1 MQLRVFSLSGIYL
14 VFEYLFVDFSIIISC
29 RIVVFQVGRDIL
41 PEVNRLEKCFYETI
55 SVEKYFVFKKVKSI
69 HIWILKSM

>member
-29 RIVVFQVGRDIL
+29 RIVVFQVGRDI
-41 PEVNRLEKCFYETI
+41 
-55 SVEKYFVFKKVKSI
+55 
-69 HIWILKSM
+69 